1 MDTEQTDT
9 SDSGI
14 HDRMLAALTPE
25 GRGTT
30 AAEDAPPTEGDDT
43 AAPIA
48 ADDGTE
54 TTDQAEAPEWVDFA
68 DDDGTVHQIPK
79 ALEGKIPLRAEFTR
93 KTQEAARLAEVAQD
107 RLYFA
112 ETRERFNEAFS
123 QKGGE
128 VQALKHQLA
137 QLENLN
143 PAVYGGDQT
152 ALWQHFQ
159 SVQQLKD
166 KVRAGEQE
174 LQQWNSQFQTIA
186 KQHAER
192 QWGLAV
198 NGAKERIGAFTPGE
212 DVAMANQVRALGFTD
227 AEIKGRFADP
237 RVLHAV
243 YKAAKWDALQAQKG
257 KSLEAVKAA
266 PPVLKPG
273 ASKGPGAANDQR
285 VKDARANLRKSGSVD
300 AAARYF
306 LLKGG

>member
-1 MDTEQTDT
+1 MDFEQTGDE

-14 HDRMLAALTPE
+14 QERMMAALAPE
-25 GRGTT
+25 GRGTD
-30 AAEDAPPTEGDDT
+30 AAEAPPQLAGDDAESVAT
-43 AAPIA
+43 GDDEATIA
-48 ADDGTE
+48 DP
-54 TTDQAEAPEWVDFA
+54 AEAPELVDFA
-68 DDDGTVHQIPK
+68 DDDGAVYKIPK

-107 RLYFA
+107 RLHFA
-112 ETRERFNEAFS
+112 EVRERFNEALT

-128 VQALKHQLA
+128 VQAKRLQLQ
-137 QLENLN
+137 QLQNTN
-143 PAVYGGDQT
+143 PASYGGDP
-152 ALWQHFQ
+152 WQHFQ
-159 SVQQLKD
+159 AVQQLQAE
-166 KVRAGEQE
+166 VQAGERE
-174 LQQWNSQFQTIA
+174 LQTWTGQLGNIA

-257 KSLEAVKAA
+257 KSLEAAKAA

>member
-1 MDTEQTDT
+1 MDTEQPATD
-9 SDSGI
+9 SDI

-25 GRGTT
+25 GPSEVDEVPQE
-30 AAEDAPPTEGDDT
+30 APQAIEADAD
-43 AAPIA
+43 
-48 ADDGTE
+48 TE
-54 TTDQAEAPEWVDFA
+54 TTETAEVPDLVDFA
-68 DDDGTVHQIPK
+68 DDDGTVHKIPK

-93 KTQEAARLAEVAQD
+93 KTQEAARLAEVSQD
-107 RLYFA
+107 RLHFA
-112 ETRERFNEAFS
+112 EVRERFNEAFS

-159 SVQQLKD
+159 NMKQLQD
-166 KVRAGEQE
+166 RVRAGEQE
-174 LQQWNSQFQTIA
+174 LNTWNSQFGAVA
-186 KQHAER
+186 KQHSER

-198 NGAKERIGAFTPGE
+198 NAVKERIGAFTPGE
-212 DVAMANQVRALGFTD
+212 DVAMANQVQALGFTD

-257 KSLEAVKAA
+257 KSLEAAKAA

-273 ASKGPGAANDQR
+273 ASKGPGAAVEQKS
-285 VKDARANLRKSGSVD
+285 KDARARLKSSGKLED
-300 AAARYF
+300 AARVF
-306 LLKGG
+306 LLRG